1 MTQLMR
7 LMRTSRA
14 DEAAGVGG
22 FSAILIPHAHRRG
35 VTEVGQAHRLAGLA
49 EGALALLPRPRG
61 ALADD
66 LVDEAVAGG
75 EGGSPPPPPG
85 RGGGVGGGGG
95 PPLPPPAASLPPP
108 VAALQVFDL
117 LLIVVKRVVVDEH
130 GVALDVAGVG
140 GVDPRRVRVHRH
152 HLPLHRLAV
161 VAEEDGVAERF
172 SHLFLSLYSR
182 APWHV

>member
-75 EGGSPPPPPG
+75 EGGARLPYRVEGAGEGG
-85 RGGGVGGGGG
+85 R
-95 PPLPPPAASLPPP
+95 AARPE
-108 VAALQVFDL
+108 
-117 LLIVVKRVVVDEH
+117 I
-130 GVALDVAGVG
+130 G
-140 GVDPRRVRVHRH
+140 RRH
-152 HLPLHRLAV
+152 
-161 VAEEDGVAERF
+161 
-172 SHLFLSLYSR
+172 
-182 APWHV
+182 